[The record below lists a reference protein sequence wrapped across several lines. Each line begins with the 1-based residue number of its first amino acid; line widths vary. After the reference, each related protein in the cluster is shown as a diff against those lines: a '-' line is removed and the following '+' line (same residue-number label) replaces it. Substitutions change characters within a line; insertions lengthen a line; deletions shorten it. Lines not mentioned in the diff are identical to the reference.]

1 MTGIKKHDTVSL
13 ALRSDQSDGTDIM
26 LHLAPVHPLCDKHE
40 EICGRGRKTRQ
51 FLVQKSSPDPAA
63 LTRGALNRNPNEL
76 EDYSYDLNVP

>member
-13 ALRSDQSDGTDIM
+13 ALHSDQSDGKDIM

-40 EICGRGRKTRQ
+40 ETCGRERKMRQ
-51 FLVQKSSPDPAA
+51 LLVQKMSPDPAA
-63 LTRGALNRNPNEL
+63 LTREVLNRNPDEL